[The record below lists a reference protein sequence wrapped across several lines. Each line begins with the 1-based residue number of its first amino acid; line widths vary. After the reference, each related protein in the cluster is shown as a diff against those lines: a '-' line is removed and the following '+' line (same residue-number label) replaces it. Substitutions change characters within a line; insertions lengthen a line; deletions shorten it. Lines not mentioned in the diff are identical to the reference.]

1 MGACVTKQRDAPI
14 SKELPGMA
22 AKNIGT
28 RKRRLS
34 MSMEEDEEP
43 TRPEPDHTPLCDSPV
58 NACAVLTEAGIEF
71 DAPKTNQDAVYID
84 QDRAL
89 YAVLDGHGRNG
100 HLCSAF
106 CTQHMK
112 VVFDKLWET
121 ERCFTASSVRRS
133 LAMVNSRLKE
143 QGTIDCRF
151 SGTTVTCCAVLP
163 DCIVTA
169 WLGDSRAIMGRR
181 NPSSEGSVNVVELS
195 KDHKPDNPLER
206 KRILKAGGRIRQIV
220 DEDGNKTGGLRIFV
234 PSQEI
239 PGVNFSRSMG
249 DEVIHAFGVS
259 SEVDCIVTP
268 RTARDS
274 FVVVA
279 SDGIFEFLENLEVL
293 QIVARSRTVHEAA
306 TSLVAVAKER
316 WIAEESSS
324 DDITVAVIKL
334 GESQPGMA

>member
-1 MGACVTKQRDAPI
+1 MTKQRETPI

-22 AKNIGT
+22 DKNIGT

-34 MSMEEDEEP
+34 MSMEDDEEP
-43 TRPEPDHTPLCDSPV
+43 NRPETDQHPLCDSPI
-58 NACAVLTEAGIEF
+58 NACAVLTEAGMEF
-71 DAPKTNQDAVYID
+71 DRPKTNQDAVFID

-100 HLCSAF
+100 HLCSSF

-112 VVFDKLWET
+112 VVFDSMWDT
-121 ERCFTASSVRRS
+121 ERCFTASSVRRA
-133 LAMVNSRLKE
+133 LAAVNDRLRQ

-181 NPSSEGSVNVVELS
+181 HQGAVNVVELS

-220 DEDGNKTGGLRIFV
+220 DENGTRTGGLRVFV

-249 DEVIHAFGVS
+249 DDVIHAFGVS

-268 RTARDS
+268 RTIKDS

-279 SDGIFEFLENLEVL
+279 SDGIFEFLENQEVL
-293 QIVARSRTVHEAA
+293 QVVARSRTVQEAA

-334 GESQPGMA
+334 SSHV